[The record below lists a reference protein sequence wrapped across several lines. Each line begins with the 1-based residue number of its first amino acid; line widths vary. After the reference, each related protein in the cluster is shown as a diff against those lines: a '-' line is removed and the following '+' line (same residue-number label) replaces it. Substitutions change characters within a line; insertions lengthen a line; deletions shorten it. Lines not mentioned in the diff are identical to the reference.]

1 MPRKAI
7 PHSAP
12 VRAKGK
18 PAQAGPD
25 PQALE
30 DEIHM
35 LRKLMRRAQQA
46 AEQVD
51 LDDVQ
56 SMARLLNALSSAAAR
71 LAISARS
78 AATSAGM
85 KNEAAIWNTKH
96 RAQAPT
102 LIQRM
107 AVPSEER
114 IAIRPASRGARAAP
128 I

>member
-12 VRAKGK
+12 
-18 PAQAGPD
+18 AQARPD

-71 LAISARS
+71 LAILLKTQQMLGADQVDEVAAALQLALFELENEQHTAR
-78 AATSAGM
+78 
-85 KNEAAIWNTKH
+85 
-96 RAQAPT
+96 
-102 LIQRM
+102 
-107 AVPSEER
+107 PS
-114 IAIRPASRGARAAP
+114 
-128 I
+128 

>member
-18 PAQAGPD
+18 PVQARPD

-71 LAISARS
+71 LAVLLKTQQMLGADQVDEVAAALQLALFELENEQHTAR
-78 AATSAGM
+78 
-85 KNEAAIWNTKH
+85 
-96 RAQAPT
+96 
-102 LIQRM
+102 
-107 AVPSEER
+107 PS
-114 IAIRPASRGARAAP
+114 
-128 I
+128 